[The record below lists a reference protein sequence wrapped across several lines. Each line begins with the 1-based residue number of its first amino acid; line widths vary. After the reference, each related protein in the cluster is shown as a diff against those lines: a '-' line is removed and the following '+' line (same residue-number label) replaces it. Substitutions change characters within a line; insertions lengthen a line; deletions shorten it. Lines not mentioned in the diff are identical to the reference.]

1 MTPPP
6 NPALDFQHLQR
17 SALTCCQQ
25 WRKWAQRE
33 PAGSAQ
39 ARRAFEVAALF
50 EKQASI
56 MASHAPQPHRMDH
69 AGTER
74 LHEAHPVTVRMHLTQ
89 AERDLIVEL
98 CLAATLH
105 QRGEH
110 TAAQETY
117 EQFTAENWEQV
128 RSIIFKLDSPDPD
141 LFPPGS
147 SF

>member
-1 MTPPP
+1 
-6 NPALDFQHLQR
+6 
-17 SALTCCQQ
+17 
-25 WRKWAQRE
+25 
-33 PAGSAQ
+33 
-39 ARRAFEVAALF
+39 
-50 EKQASI
+50 
-56 MASHAPQPHRMDH
+56 MDH
-69 AGTER
+69 AGAER
-74 LHEAHPVTVRMHLTQ
+74 LHEAHPVTVRMHSPLSPPLSPPPFLTQ

-98 CLAATLH
+98 CLAAALH

>member
-1 MTPPP
+1 M
-6 NPALDFQHLQR
+6 
-17 SALTCCQQ
+17 
-25 WRKWAQRE
+25 
-33 PAGSAQ
+33 
-39 ARRAFEVAALF
+39 
-50 EKQASI
+50 
-56 MASHAPQPHRMDH
+56 
-69 AGTER
+69 
-74 LHEAHPVTVRMHLTQ
+74 TVRMHLTQ

-141 LFPPGS
+141 LSPEQTMPQKPITLDS
-147 SF
+147 TKPR

>member
-1 MTPPP
+1 
-6 NPALDFQHLQR
+6 
-17 SALTCCQQ
+17 
-25 WRKWAQRE
+25 
-33 PAGSAQ
+33 
-39 ARRAFEVAALF
+39 
-50 EKQASI
+50 
-56 MASHAPQPHRMDH
+56 MDH

-74 LHEAHPVTVRMHLTQ
+74 LHETHPVTVRMHLTQ